1 MQPAY
6 ETLVRIPAMGS
17 EQINKNAQTFKLL
30 KQADPNVSLIRS
42 GRGPAMYT
50 KSIVLIEDRRLEQ
63 FTKQLLQRK
72 KKAVETTIPL
82 LTKVSAIKE
91 DIQKNKNTVN
101 LRGEFGHFVKEN
113 GLPFLMIMDYHV
125 DFGLSLQEDPDKRKL
140 VRTFLLAFTLL
151 ANAKGHGD
159 ASANIVFVVD
169 KNMASTISQ
178 FSKYPSFLLEQIR
191 TMDDRVN
198 SIIDSFA
205 ADRNKV
211 KSFFKITYIFNPE
224 EGKYAP
230 EIERLDNI
238 VDTFDKIV
246 AAKLKAIKTKT
257 TTEMI
262 TDTLKP
268 AEVICRATLE
278 KIIRNGKLDQVREEA
293 KKRYIEKNIHLGG
306 AITTK
311 TLNEDTKR
319 HLATFQAMSKVNP
332 FKKDE
337 KIFIN
342 IPDSSVIDGSFAS
355 VMGAFLTKSL
365 AGFKGISLNMGKT
378 NSEKVKNSEGY
389 IAIKDYI
396 IKNL

>member
-293 KKRYIEKNIHLGG
+293 KKRYIEKNIHLEG

-311 TLNEDTKR
+311 TLPEVTKR
-319 HLATFQAMSKVNP
+319 LLATFQAMSKVNP

>member
-6 ETLVRIPAMGS
+6 DTLVRIPAMGS

-293 KKRYIEKNIHLGG
+293 KKRYIEKNIHLEG

-311 TLNEDTKR
+311 TLPEVTKR
-319 HLATFQAMSKVNP
+319 LLATFQAMSKVNP

-365 AGFKGISLNMGKT
+365 TGFKGISLNMGKT